1 MLEIF
6 DRFRDLDFLSVI
18 VKVVVVLVCG
28 MAIGLERSA
37 KNRPAGF
44 RTHVLVCLGSA
55 MAAMSG
61 QYIFQV
67 LNLPTDITRIS
78 AQVITGLGFIGAGT
92 ILITKKQTIKGLT
105 TAAGLWT
112 TGIIG
117 LGIGCGYFEIAL
129 IGTVIV
135 LLIETLFAKIATKVT
150 TNPEFAIEVLYG
162 EKDSLDDVL
171 RFCKDRRLSIVN
183 LRIHTKE
190 DETGAP
196 YSAAIT
202 LRGNASP
209 EETIHRIR
217 SMDGIVSSEMIW

>member
-1 MLEIF
+1 MLTF
-6 DRFRDLDFLSVI
+6 LDNFRNLDFLSVI
-18 VKVVVVLVCG
+18 IKIVAVLVCG

-55 MAAMSG
+55 MAAMTG
-61 QYIFQV
+61 QYILLV

-117 LGIGCGYFEIAL
+117 LAIGCGYYEIAV
-129 IGTVIV
+129 IGTILV
-135 LLIETLFAKIATKVT
+135 LLVETLFAKLASKVT
-150 TNPEFAIEVLYG
+150 TNPEFAVEVVYNQ
-162 EKDSLDDVL
+162 KDSLDAVL

-183 LRIHTKE
+183 LKIHTKD
-190 DETGAP
+190 DETGAL
-196 YSAAIT
+196 YSSGIT
-202 LRGNASP
+202 LRGSASP

-217 SMDGIVSSEMIW
+217 SMDGIVSCEMIW